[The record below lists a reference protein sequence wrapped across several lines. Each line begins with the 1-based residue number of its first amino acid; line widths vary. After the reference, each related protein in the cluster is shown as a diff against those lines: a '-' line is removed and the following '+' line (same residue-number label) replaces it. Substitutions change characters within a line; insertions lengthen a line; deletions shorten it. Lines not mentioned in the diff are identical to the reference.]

1 MAKTKLTLYVEKD
14 ISEKAKKLSEISG
27 KSISNIVSDYIY
39 SQDLER
45 NDFKI
50 SDKIKKWIGVAE
62 TEVKDHYKV
71 LRDKIYDEK
80 LKKYESTS

>member
-39 SQDLER
+39 RQDLER
-45 NDFKI
+45 NDFKV
-50 SDKIKKWIGVAE
+50 SDKVKKWIGVADTE
-62 TEVKDHYKV
+62 TKDHYKI
-71 LRDKIYDEK
+71 LRDKTYEEK

>member
-1 MAKTKLTLYVEKD
+1 VAKTKLTLYVEKD

-50 SDKIKKWIGVAE
+50 SDKVKRWIGVAE

>member
-1 MAKTKLTLYVEKD
+1 VAKTKLTLYVEKD

>member
-50 SDKIKKWIGVAE
+50 SDKVKRWIGVAE

>member
-50 SDKIKKWIGVAE
+50 SDKVKRWIGVAE
-62 TEVKDHYKV
+62 TEVKDHYKL
-71 LRDKIYDEK
+71 LRDKIYD
-80 LKKYESTS
+80 